1 LRTPERLGVLQ
12 LEQMPPIEIA
22 HGATRKSGLMFQR
35 RRAGESDESQSA
47 FCEQ

>member
-22 HGATRKSGLMFQR
+22 HGATRKSGLMFKRIDFHRIR
-35 RRAGESDESQSA
+35 RPAGTE
-47 FCEQ
+47 